1 MNEIGYHGTCSKHK
15 DSIESNGFD
24 PAKCNYRA
32 DHWLGQGV
40 YFFDDYEKALWW
52 SATAVLHNN
61 DFGRVIFRATIEA
74 PDEEVLDLDDNK
86 QLDAFF
92 AEIIQCIDEIK
103 KNCSGNM
110 PVFDDKNFR
119 AFFFD
124 YYKQKRISLLL
135 PEHFRKIMQVIQC
148 EETRR
153 IKNYRRK

>member
-103 KNCSGNM
+103 KIVLEICLYLMIKIFVLFSLIIIS
-110 PVFDDKNFR
+110 K
-119 AFFFD
+119 
-124 YYKQKRISLLL
+124 KRISLLL

>member
-1 MNEIGYHGTCSKHK
+1 MNEIGYHGTGSKHK
-15 DSIESNGFD
+15 DSIESTGFD

-40 YFFDDYEKALWW
+40 YFFDAYEKALWW
-52 SATAVLHNN
+52 SATAALHNN
-61 DFGRVIFRATIEA
+61 DFGRVIFKATIEA

-92 AEIIQCIDEIK
+92 TEVIQCINEIEK
-103 KNCSGNM
+103 SCSGNM

-119 AFFFD
+119 ALFFD
-124 YYKQKRISLLL
+124 YYKQKRILLLL
-135 PEHFRKIMQVIQC
+135 PEHFRKIMQVIQH

>member
-52 SATAVLHNN
+52 SATAALHNN
-61 DFGRVIFRATIEA
+61 DFGRVIFKATIEA

-103 KNCSGNM
+103 KKLFWKYAC
-110 PVFDDKNFR
+110 
-119 AFFFD
+119 
-124 YYKQKRISLLL
+124 I
-135 PEHFRKIMQVIQC
+135 
-148 EETRR
+148 
-153 IKNYRRK
+153 